1 MSKKSELKNQIRD
14 CELEIESLEQKRMRS
29 QSSLLRAV
37 LNNTKPDP
45 TEVEFFRVF
54 SDLID
59 QQRALLA
66 DLNQQLRD
74 LKK

>member
-29 QSSLLRAV
+29 QSALLRAV
-37 LNNTKPDP
+37 LSNAKPDP

>member
-29 QSSLLRAV
+29 QSALLRAV
-37 LNNTKPDP
+37 LSNTQPDP

-59 QQRALLA
+59 QQRERLA
-66 DLNQQLRD
+66 ELNKELRG
-74 LKK
+74 K